1 MTMTG
6 KTFLMWLVCLVTP
19 LVGLAEGV
27 QPAQRV
33 PFVVPLAD
41 GQSGTAMMLD
51 ATQLILAAPGQ
62 PPRLALF
69 QVTPLGPSPSPE
81 PQPHP
86 IPNPEPPPPVPPRP
100 GFLDLLWIEETAART
115 PQQARAITDRAI
127 RDSLAAAGWSLR
139 VVDQDITDETG
150 KTPPELVPAIAAAK
164 RAGLPYLIVRSRD
177 GAEVYAG
184 KAPADVD
191 AFKTLLKRLG
201 LVTDGP
207 RDNPATPAE
216 ATDPP
221 QTPPAGEKSDCP
233 SGQCPSGTRTFL
245 FRRR

>member
-1 MTMTG
+1 MTG
-6 KTFLMWLVCLVTP
+6 KTFLIWLVCLVTP

-127 RDSLAAAGWSLR
+127 RDALASAGWSLR

-207 RDNPATPAE
+207 RDNPAAPAE
-216 ATDPP
+216 ATDLP

-233 SGQCPSGTRTFL
+233 SGQCPSSRTSI